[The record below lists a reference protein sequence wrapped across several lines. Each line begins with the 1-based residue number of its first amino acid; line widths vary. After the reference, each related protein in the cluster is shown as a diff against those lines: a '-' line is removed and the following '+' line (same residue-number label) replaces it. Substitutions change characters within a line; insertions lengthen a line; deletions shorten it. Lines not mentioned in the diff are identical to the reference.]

1 MNKLYIGADP
11 GISGGIA
18 IVDGRTGE
26 LLFAMNTPTMSVQ
39 GAGKKRKNVV
49 HASMLFSELT
59 ERLNSEGVCHDAVDI
74 TVEKVHAMPNQGVSS
89 SFTFGENYGALLAVL
104 DILAWKCPFNTSLG
118 LITPSIWKKYFEI
131 AKKDLTV
138 TERKGI
144 AIDKA
149 TEIFGEENKQ
159 KYWSRKKDDG
169 VAEAALLARYSYEM
183 DNAHKRK
190 N

>member
-18 IVDGRTGE
+18 IIDGSSGG
-26 LLFAMNTPTMSVQ
+26 LIDAWNTPII
-39 GAGKKRKNVV
+39 R
-49 HASMLFSELT
+49 
-59 ERLNSEGVCHDAVDI
+59 RLNNKGSYNSTVDSVALLENLLRIEKKSQIHDHVDI
-74 TVEKVHAMPNQGVSS
+74 LVEQVHAMPNQGVSS
-89 SFTFGENYGALLAVL
+89 SFSFGQNYGSLLSALELFAYYS
-104 DILAWKCPFNTSLG
+104 DAPSTIS
-118 LITPSIWKKYFEI
+118 LITPSMWKKHYEI
-131 AKKDLTV
+131 TGKGLTT

-149 TEIFGEENKQ
+149 TEIFGDFNRH

-183 DNAHKRK
+183 DNAHKR
-190 N
+190 